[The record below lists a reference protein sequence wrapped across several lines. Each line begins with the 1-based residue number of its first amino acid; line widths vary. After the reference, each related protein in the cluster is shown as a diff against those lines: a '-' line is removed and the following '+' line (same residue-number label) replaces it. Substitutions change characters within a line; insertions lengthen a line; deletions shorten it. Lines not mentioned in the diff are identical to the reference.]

1 MTKGNALLRDEEVEM
16 LIILRMNRHFMEFMR
31 AEYPDVCKVLASQ
44 KFGKTVVQAEE

>member
-1 MTKGNALLRDEEVEM
+1 M

-44 KFGKTVVQAEE
+44 KFGKSVVQAEE